1 VSLLFLELAEVLE
14 IHRDQIDRYGG
25 THGIRDLNLLQS
37 ALAMPRA
44 GSTEQY
50 FHSDV
55 FEMAAAHLFHLVKNH
70 PFVDGNKRTGA
81 VVALVFLDINGADM
95 RITNDALV
103 DLVLGVSEGR
113 FQKDRVAEFFRTH
126 VR

>member
-1 VSLLFLELAEVLE
+1 MSLLFLELAEVLE